1 MGLLSLG
8 CLLLILSDG
17 VDNGAFESLQSG
29 ARALKERAR
38 FDPSIARYRKCGE
51 KAGDSRVYARLQKC
65 KPNDQRKQR
74 IKSCRAKTEPVA
86 RQHNSERGG
95 GPADGPAVG
104 VGSMRRAARLV
115 GVGSVLLVPI
125 LLGAQAAKIAGVKR
139 VLLLFTADGPEA
151 TPSDISALKSSL
163 ESSGLVFSVVR
174 TGKLVSKG
182 TGGGLLCGEVADE
195 CADVP
200 KEDIFRF
207 VTEALTL
214 EAAETRL
221 VSLLPTADDT
231 QFREMR
237 RAGCDRREE
246 AEALLKGVIKEKSA
260 DEVAAEEE
268 AAAAKKKSET
278 KTDKP
283 EKETTPEELQ
293 MLLERARKAGEENK
307 KRMEEERLRP
317 CVSGFLSD
325 LVRQC
330 SEYDAE
336 ERCTFAHA
344 VEQLSAPALR
354 AEATRLPP
362 GPAFLGGAVDA
373 TSLPAPPRAPVAKI
387 HSLAARLPSSSAL
400 HAAADGQDRRSRRH
414 QSALFGFHS
423 DSAQPST
430 SATTRHPPP
439 PGKRLSRSA
448 SELSELTEGLAVA
461 GPEDRQSTAKDDKPG
476 RLMLRRKTLPPPA
489 SS

>member
-1 MGLLSLG
+1 MLRSLSLACTVAVAHAASLTPQQGVGMRVRSAIKQDGLASARAAQSAIAMGQQIVVTDGTDSFYESRTVFSSLHEFGDYDKIIACSTSSAEANKMLLSRNARYSGLLDKLEIVDSPLADAMAG
-8 CLLLILSDG
+8 CDVWLSVNAD
-17 VDNGAFESLQSG
+17 VSA
-29 ARALKERAR
+29 
-38 FDPSIARYRKCGE
+38 
-51 KAGDSRVYARLQKC
+51 
-65 KPNDQRKQR
+65 
-74 IKSCRAKTEPVA
+74 AKT
-86 RQHNSERGG
+86 Q
-95 GPADGPAVG
+95 
-104 VGSMRRAARLV
+104 
-115 GVGSVLLVPI
+115 I
-125 LLGAQAAKIAGVKR
+125 TAAKKAGVKR

-151 TPSDISALKSSL
+151 KPSDISALKSSL

-307 KRMEEERLRP
+307 KRMEEEEAEKLRKREER
-317 CVSGFLSD
+317 VAYFKAAD
-325 LVRQC
+325 
-330 SEYDAE
+330 DAAE
-336 ERCTFAHA
+336 EKKSYPKDDDDDSDTDKD
-344 VEQLSAPALR
+344 EPEAPKGDAGDG
-354 AEATRLPP
+354 APNDS
-362 GPAFLGGAVDA
+362 GNGGGD
-373 TSLPAPPRAPVAKI
+373 SGGSKDKPDAPP
-387 HSLAARLPSSSAL
+387 LA
-400 HAAADGQDRRSRRH
+400 
-414 QSALFGFHS
+414 
-423 DSAQPST
+423 
-430 SATTRHPPP
+430 
-439 PGKRLSRSA
+439 
-448 SELSELTEGLAVA
+448 LA
-461 GPEDRQSTAKDDKPG
+461 
-476 RLMLRRKTLPPPA
+476 
-489 SS
+489 